1 MGVEAPHHP
10 GRRRRPDAAKGLC
23 ARGAAQGRAGNGPPL
38 PRHQGRPAGRR
49 LLASGLCSNYGSGR
63 RANFVYVTAIQAG
76 AALAAELAHG
86 PGEGRVYLVEPTG
99 PLEDDPNV
107 TDRKFPGNP
116 SRSYRTREPVR
127 IVGEVQD
134 WERLPPQVLEKLR
147 ERMREAAR
155 LGVEAIND

>member
-1 MGVEAPHHP
+1 MRPITAP
-10 GRRRRPDAAKGLC
+10 
-23 ARGAAQGRAGNGPPL
+23 
-38 PRHQGRPAGRR
+38 
-49 LLASGLCSNYGSGR
+49 GR

-76 AALAAELAHG
+76 AALAAELAQG

-127 IVGEVQD
+127 IVGEVQG